1 MLDYERITARDLK
14 RIVNR
19 EEATPAAIG
28 LFVAYDMWRRLAAG
42 GGITTNELLRWIEDK
57 WRFRTFANELDYWIS
72 LGQLLNQIAA
82 QTDIARVECVIASLA
97 LRTEILSLEGS
108 LYAAAFSSAYEQ
120 AATEGHKLK
129 LRGLSTGKAKVL
141 ATRATGQA
149 KMRPTPRALVRQIE
163 GHIQRSTGRILA
175 LRNVL
180 QDAATLLDMPG
191 LSREIEAGV
200 EANAKAIAGHREAI
214 RELSPLTP
222 QWGKQLSDITDL
234 EKVEPDSMGE
244 AELEMRFS
252 MYLTG
257 SWRKWARA
265 GVNLRELADSSTG
278 IVDLIRHA
286 EIAAAEIGYE

>member
-1 MLDYERITARDLK
+1 MLDYEGITARDLK

-28 LFVAYDMWRRLAAG
+28 LFVAYDAWRRTAG
-42 GGITTNELLRWIEDK
+42 QKHIVTNELLRWIEDK
-57 WRFRTFANELDYWIS
+57 WRFKTFANELDYWIS
-72 LGQLLNQIAA
+72 LGQFLTTFSF
-82 QTDIARVECVIASLA
+82 QTDVTRIECILASVT

-120 AATEGHKLK
+120 ATTEGRKLK

-141 ATRATGQA
+141 ATRATGQT
-149 KMRPTPRALVRQIE
+149 KMRPTPRAFVRQIE
-163 GHIQRSTGRILA
+163 GHIQRSTGGILA

-180 QDAATLLDMPG
+180 RDAATLLDIPG
-191 LSREIEAGV
+191 LASEAEAGV
-200 EANAKAIAGHREAI
+200 EANATAIAEHRDAI
-214 RELSPLTP
+214 RELSPLAP
-222 QWGKQLSDITDL
+222 QWAKQLSDITDL

-252 MYLTG
+252 VYLTG

-265 GVNLRELADSSTG
+265 GVNLRELADSSMG
-278 IVDLIRHA
+278 IVDLIQRA
-286 EIAAAEIGYE
+286 GIAAAEISHE